1 MAEQTR
7 VIIIGGGGVGT
18 VAAFNLESGGLAT
31 VSMVLR
37 SNYQAVLDHGFHIDS
52 YDHGVTPQWRPSGGI
67 FNSVSA
73 AAEKKYDF
81 VVCCTKNI
89 PDPSQSLADLLRR
102 VVTTGHSTIV
112 LIQNGVNIENQL
124 IATFPANVVL
134 SGVSLCGAYE
144 PEPGRIIHN
153 DSDKL
158 LVGASD
164 RR

>member
-52 YDHGVTPQWRPSGGI
+52 CDHGVTPQWRPSGGI

-73 AAEKKYDF
+73 AAEKKIRFRCLLHKKHPRLVAIPRRSSPTSCYDG
-81 VVCCTKNI
+81 
-89 PDPSQSLADLLRR
+89 SLY
-102 VVTTGHSTIV
+102 HC
-112 LIQNGVNIENQL
+112 VN
-124 IATFPANVVL
+124 
-134 SGVSLCGAYE
+134 
-144 PEPGRIIHN
+144 PERT
-153 DSDKL
+153 
-158 LVGASD
+158 
-164 RR
+164 